1 MKRIIAI
8 LITFILLLPLAAY
21 GAEEKAGPVPVRI
34 AVIDTGISDRSIDQ
48 SHVAEGYNYILPGES
63 TVDKIGHGTAIA
75 SIIVGSEKA
84 GITGLCPEAVLVPL
98 VFYSLDENGKI
109 IKGSTTLLAKI
120 IRDAVD
126 IYHCRIL
133 NISSGSLSDT
143 PALAAAVAY
152 AEEQGVMIVSC
163 AGNDGDETVYYPGA
177 YDTVLCVGSANAELT
192 GAAGFSQR
200 NEKVDVLAPGERLPV
215 ATIKGKRLAVSGTS
229 FSAAYASATLARLL
243 VEKPGLTP
251 AQMRQ
256 ILLNTALDL
265 GEAGC
270 GYGLL
275 QPDAA
280 LASARAVEEGELNDS
295 RLTQGEEY
303 LWKIIDGGSKDYQWT
318 KVVMIVPDH
327 PSLFTT

>member
-8 LITFILLLPLAAY
+8 FITFIMLLPFAAY
-21 GAEEKAGPVPVRI
+21 GAEEKAGPVRI

-63 TVDKIGHGTAIA
+63 TVDKIGHGTAVA

-84 GITGLCPEAVLVPL
+84 GITGLCSEAVLVPL
-98 VFYSLDENGKI
+98 VFYSLDENGSI

-152 AEEQGVMIVSC
+152 AEGQGVMIVSC
-163 AGNDGDETVYYPGA
+163 AGNDGDNTIYYPGA
-177 YDTVLCVGSANAELT
+177 YDTVLCVGSANAALT
-192 GAAGFSQR
+192 GTASFSQR
-200 NEKVDVLAPGERLPV
+200 NETVDMLAPGEKLPI
-215 ATIKGKRLAVSGTS
+215 ATIKGKRLLASGTS
-229 FSAAYASATLARLL
+229 FSAAYASAILATLLG
-243 VEKPGLTP
+243 EKPNLAT
-251 AQMRQ
+251 ADIRQ
-256 ILLNTALDL
+256 IFLNTALDL
-265 GEAGC
+265 GEAGYGC
-270 GYGLL
+270 GLL

-280 LASARAVEEGELNDS
+280 LESARTVEEGKPITPW
-295 RLTQGEEY
+295 LTTGQD
-303 LWKIIDGGSKDYQWT
+303 LRSKNR
-318 KVVMIVPDH
+318 
-327 PSLFTT
+327 